1 MADEPTKPSDD
12 KPAPADKPRR
22 HPVFFAVVVLLVA
35 LATAGVTALLVNMF
49 QRKAEARQQF
59 VRVVDVTESHTDP
72 SEWGKNWPREYDSY
86 KRTTDNERTRYGG
99 SEGMPEQRL
108 DRDPWLRRMYA
119 GYAFAIDFR
128 DRRGHAFMLYDQEQT
143 ERVAQKPQG
152 GACLHCHASM
162 TTTWRRVGLEAEGKS
177 LADSGP
183 HDFNWPAVQRGF
195 EHMSKMSYAQA
206 HAELMKTPDGTP
218 DTNTPFSRDPKGEP
232 QATPKASASTT
243 GTAPTTREAIAAHAG
258 QAHPVSCI
266 DCHAPAS
273 MELRVTRPGFVNGI
287 RALASSKEPT
297 PHIPS
302 IERWRK
308 GSRAK
313 PYDPNVDATRQE
325 MRSFVCG
332 QCHVE
337 YYCATRETLFFPWG
351 DGLKV
356 EQIESNYDK
365 FKFKDTGE
373 RFYDYKH
380 GETGAELIKAQ
391 HPEFE
396 LWSQGTHGKAGV
408 SCSDCH
414 MPYVREGAMK
424 VSDHQVRSPL
434 LMVNRSC
441 QVCHPTSE
449 KELTDRAQTIQNRT
463 HTLINRS
470 SVALIDM
477 LDAIKAARQAG
488 VTLDQLKPVLELQR
502 KAQWRLD
509 FIASENSMGFHAA
522 QEAARV
528 LAESIDYSRQ
538 AVSGA
543 QALHLAKTG
552 TPVVLPATRPIEGV
566 TPADKAPPAPYK
578 PIAVPVPP
586 EQR

>member
-1 MADEPTKPSDD
+1 MADESTKPSDD
-12 KPAPADKPRR
+12 KSSDKPRR
-22 HPVFFAVVVLLVA
+22 HPFFFAAVVLFVA
-35 LATAGVTALLVNMF
+35 VATAGITALLMNMF
-49 QRKAEARQQF
+49 TRKVEARQAF
-59 VRVVDVTESHTDP
+59 VRVVEVTESHTDP
-72 SEWGKNWPREYDSY
+72 AEWGKNWPREYDGY

-128 DRRGHAFMLYDQEQT
+128 DRRGHAFMLQDQEQT
-143 ERVAQKPQG
+143 ERVTKKPQG

-183 HDFNWPAVQRGF
+183 FDFNWPAVQRGF
-195 EHMSKMSYAQA
+195 EAMGRMTYAQA
-206 HAELMKTPDGTP
+206 HAEVLKTPDGTP
-218 DTNTPFSRDPKGEP
+218 QTNAPAAAPG
-232 QATPKASASTT
+232 AAGSTT
-243 GTAPTTREAIAAHAG
+243 RAALAAHAG

-287 RALASSKEPT
+287 RALAASKEPT

-308 GSRAK
+308 GSKSK
-313 PYDPNVDATRQE
+313 PYDPNEDATRQE

-351 DGLKV
+351 EGLKV
-356 EQIESNYDK
+356 EQIESTYNN

-396 LWSQGTHGKAGV
+396 MWSQGTHAKAGV
-408 SCSDCH
+408 ACADCH

-434 LMVNRSC
+434 LMINRSC

-449 KELTDRAQTIQNRT
+449 KELADRAQTIQNRT
-463 HTLINRS
+463 HALIGRS
-470 SVALIDM
+470 SVALTDM

-509 FIASENSMGFHAA
+509 FVASENSMGFHAA

-543 QALHLAKTG
+543 QVLHLAKT
-552 TPVVLPATRPIEGV
+552 TNPVALPEAQPIQGV
-566 TPADKAPPAPYK
+566 TPTDKAPPAPYK
-578 PIAVPVPP
+578 PIAAPAPP